1 MQFRDLPGLN
11 AKGPLIAVRRH
22 VVVLHDPHARRW
34 RRRSTQFHAYPNP
47 TKGLGARRSLAHLGR
62 IWAERNRK
70 AAADLSKT
78 LKGKVRMRLRESP
91 RLSRCRPCSRRRLSD
106 RLWRLLR
113 RRAWTDFH
121 RPQEGQVRRRRQ
133 QRVVSPV
140 ARLEVAKPKAERAT
154 GKIQRM
160 GASWVSLFR
169 VQVLVRLLT
178 LEVFHLG
185 LFEAADDLL
194 GRAGG
199 HLERA
204 EIGRTKSDVF
214 AHDLVW
220 VLL

>member
-1 MQFRDLPGLN
+1 
-11 AKGPLIAVRRH
+11 
-22 VVVLHDPHARRW
+22 
-34 RRRSTQFHAYPNP
+34 
-47 TKGLGARRSLAHLGR
+47 
-62 IWAERNRK
+62 
-70 AAADLSKT
+70 
-78 LKGKVRMRLRESP
+78 
-91 RLSRCRPCSRRRLSD
+91 
-106 RLWRLLR
+106 
-113 RRAWTDFH
+113 
-121 RPQEGQVRRRRQ
+121 
-133 QRVVSPV
+133 
-140 ARLEVAKPKAERAT
+140 
-154 GKIQRM
+154 M